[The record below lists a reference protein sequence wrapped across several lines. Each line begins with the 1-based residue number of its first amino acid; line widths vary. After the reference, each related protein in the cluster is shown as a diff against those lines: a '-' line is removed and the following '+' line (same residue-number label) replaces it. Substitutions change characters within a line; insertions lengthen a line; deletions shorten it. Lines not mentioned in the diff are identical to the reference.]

1 MQTDKEGAAILKEDR
16 TAVETKRENVVTEIK
31 TKKNGLEI
39 EIDITVTV
47 DGREVD
53 FSIKTRV

>member
-1 MQTDKEGAAILKEDR
+1 MQTDKDEAAIAKEDG
-16 TAVETKRENVVTEIK
+16 TTVETKHEDVVTEIK

-47 DGREVD
+47 DGRKVD
-53 FSIKTRV
+53 FSIKTRI